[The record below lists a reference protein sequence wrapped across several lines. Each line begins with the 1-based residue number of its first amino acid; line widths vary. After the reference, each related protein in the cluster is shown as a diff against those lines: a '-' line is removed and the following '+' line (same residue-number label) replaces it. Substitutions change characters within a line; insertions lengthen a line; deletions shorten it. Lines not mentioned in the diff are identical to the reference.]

1 LAVSVIEAW
10 ENLPA
15 DTIQKVF
22 NQIPIVLQLIVEGG
36 SDNINIE
43 ERRGRQGVAVVAAHL
58 PE

>member
-1 LAVSVIEAW
+1 VIEAW